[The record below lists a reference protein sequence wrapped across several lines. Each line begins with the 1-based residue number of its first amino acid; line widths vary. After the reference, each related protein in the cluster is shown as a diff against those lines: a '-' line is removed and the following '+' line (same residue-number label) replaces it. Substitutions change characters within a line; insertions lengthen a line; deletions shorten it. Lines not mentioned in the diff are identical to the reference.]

1 MSRVHPGMSDSY
13 NKKIQRREEREQERE
28 ILRLAKEKFYS
39 QFGSNAI
46 LDRVKIRRF
55 KKDIKKKFGLI

>member
-39 QFGSNAI
+39 
-46 LDRVKIRRF
+46 
-55 KKDIKKKFGLI
+55 